1 MGRLENY
8 SKKSV
13 KNIINEHGRFASKYK
28 NYVDKNRTKLNW
40 NYGAGNKSADEV
52 LAIIEDRCNTIM
64 NGKKMQEQTNIM
76 SDWIFTYPQ
85 DLCEKKKY
93 NTGKVNSKTGK
104 PVFRTYYAP
113 KDPDHCRKWMDEVYS
128 FCQDRYG
135 AENVIAGYVH
145 MDETTPHIDVNLVP
159 EATSRKTGKNT
170 VSSASLFTRKELS
183 QCQRDLEAHM
193 QKTFGMKGMV
203 LNGRTKGGYT
213 IDELKQ
219 RNHDRVVVNRKAL
232 AVKAREDAMQVR
244 EDAFTQKVDDF
255 DKDMKNRKEKA
266 DKRDEELDKKDA
278 DITQSVTN
286 YNNAVKNYN
295 VAVSKLHKEREEFEQ
310 EKREYKAQ
318 IRAEYESKFHEHM
331 QKITRQFRNSG
342 MRIPDWALQ
351 AENEYK
357 KDNDG
362 ISL

>member
-13 KNIINEHGRFASKYK
+13 KNIINEHGRYALKYK

-40 NYGAGNKSADEV
+40 NYGAGDKSADEV
-52 LAIIEDRCNTIM
+52 LEIIEDRCNTIM
-64 NGKKMQEQTNIM
+64 NGRKMQEQTNIM

-93 NTGKVNSKTGK
+93 DTGKVNSKTGK

-135 AENVIAGYVH
+135 ADNVIAGYVH

-170 VSSASLFTRKELS
+170 VSSASLFTRLELS
-183 QCQRDLEAHM
+183 QCQRDLETHM
-193 QKTFGMKGMV
+193 QKTFGLKGMV

-232 AVKAREDAMQVR
+232 AVKAREDAL
-244 EDAFTQKVDDF
+244 TQKVDDF
-255 DKDMKNRKEKA
+255 NKDMKNRKENA
-266 DKRDEELDKKDA
+266 DKRDEELDRKDA
-278 DITQSVTN
+278 NITQSLET
-286 YNNAVKNYN
+286 YNNAVQKYN
-295 VAVSKLHKEREEFEQ
+295 VAVSKLNKEREEFEQ
-310 EKREYKAQ
+310 EKREYKAL
-318 IRAEYESKFHEHM
+318 IRAEYESKFHEYM
-331 QKITRQFRNSG
+331 QKITKQFRNSG

-357 KDNDG
+357 KDNDE